1 MTVRGTCLKRM
12 LNRELIRTLRL
23 YLSLTIVKLMREAKA
38 PLNSKL
44 RILWW
49 MILMMII
56 GNNEN

>member
-49 MILMMII
+49 INLMMII

>member
-1 MTVRGTCLKRM
+1 MRGTCLKRM

>member
-23 YLSLTIVKLMREAKA
+23 NLSLTIVKLMREAKA